1 MIKQKCFVFGFAI
14 LLVVSLFLMGCT
26 TTPKTET
33 TTTSTTVSSV
43 TPKSTKTTETTTT
56 STTASSV
63 TPKSTKTTETTAI
76 TTTSTTVSSVSEGK
90 SLLEKK
96 CTVCHN
102 TERIYLKKR
111 DAAEWGTI
119 VDKMI
124 GKGAVVSDADRT
136 KIIEYLASLNQ

>member
-14 LLVVSLFLMGCT
+14 LLVVSLFLMGCAAK
-26 TTPKTET
+26 PKTET
-33 TTTSTTVSSV
+33 TTTSTTV
-43 TPKSTKTTETTTT
+43 T
-56 STTASSV
+56 
-63 TPKSTKTTETTAI
+63 
-76 TTTSTTVSSVSEGK
+76 SVSEGK
-90 SLLEKK
+90 SLVEKK

-111 DAAEWGTI
+111 DAAEWGSI

-124 GKGAVVSDADRT
+124 GKGAVVNNADRT